1 MVDQLAA
8 SIGYV
13 RDGRLKVL
21 AVTTRERA
29 AALPNVPTLD
39 ELC

>member
-21 AVTTRERA
+21 AERA